1 MMPQSRHDSRD
12 DRAVPLDAELLRAW
26 PLPLDPDG
34 DKHSRGTVL
43 VVGGSDRTPGAALL
57 AGVASLR
64 IGAGRLCIA
73 TAAEVAGHVGVAVP
87 EAMVVP
93 IREVADDS
101 YAIVSGTDA
110 VVVGPGLLDV
120 DATTSLVADLVC
132 HVSKEAVVVLDALA
146 LSVFPS
152 IDAERRER
160 LRGRLVLTPNR
171 QEVDALAA
179 DLGLGSS
186 ASLMDLA
193 DATGAVIASFDRVV
207 APDGKTWCCSLTV
220 PGLGTSG
227 SGDVLAGLVGGAA
240 ARGGDAAQAAG
251 WATYVHCWAGY
262 RLGQRVGE
270 VGYLAR
276 ELIDEAPVVVG
287 SVTN

>member
-1 MMPQSRHDSRD
+1 M
-12 DRAVPLDAELLRAW
+12 
-26 PLPLDPDG
+26 
-34 DKHSRGTVL
+34 
-43 VVGGSDRTPGAALL
+43 L

-64 IGAGRLCIA
+64 MGAGRLCIA
-73 TAAEVAGHVGVAVP
+73 TAAEVTPHVGVAVP

-93 IREVADDS
+93 IGEVADDA
-101 YAIVSGTDA
+101 YAIVSGADA
-110 VVVGPGLLDV
+110 TVVGPGLLDI
-120 DATTSLVADLVC
+120 DATSRLVADLVS
-132 HVSKEAVVVLDALA
+132 HVSDEAVVVLDALA
-146 LSVFPS
+146 LSIFPS
-152 IDAERRER
+152 LAADRRER

-171 QEVDALAA
+171 QEADALAS
-179 DLGLGSS
+179 DLGLGSH

-193 DATGAVIASFDRVV
+193 DAAGAVVASFDRVV
-207 APDGKTWCCSLTV
+207 APDGRTWCCSLTV

-262 RLGQRVGE
+262 RLAQRVGE

-276 ELIDEAPVVVG
+276 ELIDEAPIVVG
-287 SVTN
+287 AVNN